1 MRHTVL
7 QMDSAVKPSHSSIC
21 ANVTGTESRRSYH
34 RFPFVQYGRLHG
46 AGYQQAVILWSLV
59 LDDRR
64 TIRAHDSS
72 DIRNVSGT
80 IESALSVAA
89 EICANFFS

>member
-1 MRHTVL
+1 MQKTVL
-7 QMDSAVKPSHSSIC
+7 NMRTRDRHGEPTQLTTVF
-21 ANVTGTESRRSYH
+21 R
-34 RFPFVQYGRLHG
+34 FVQYGRLHG

-72 DIRNVSGT
+72 DIRKRVRHNRIRT
-80 IESALSVAA
+80 L
-89 EICANFFS
+89 CRRRDMR